1 MLKKLSKVS
10 NRGFFIYR
18 RYLEIMPSKAQL
30 KARAA
35 FVKNYAK
42 KKKGSKKKGSKPYS
56 YIKNKGSMRE
66 EMIRVPKK
74 NVNQPYLAAHGISPK
89 VDALASRIARSIV
102 DNTGV
107 DRREESNIYDII
119 VDVLH
124 EKRVGGMK
132 AGYWIDLGV

>member
-56 YIKNKGSMRE
+56 YIRNKGSMRE
-66 EMIRVPKK
+66 EMISTGRGFVP
-74 NVNQPYLAAHGISPK
+74 QRISPK
-89 VDALASRIARSIV
+89 VDALAYEIAFKIV
-102 DNTGV
+102 KKIEV
-107 DRREESNIYDII
+107 DRRAEASIYDVI
-119 VDVLH
+119 VDVLSNY
-124 EKRVGGMK
+124 KDIIVM
-132 AGYWIDLGV
+132 D